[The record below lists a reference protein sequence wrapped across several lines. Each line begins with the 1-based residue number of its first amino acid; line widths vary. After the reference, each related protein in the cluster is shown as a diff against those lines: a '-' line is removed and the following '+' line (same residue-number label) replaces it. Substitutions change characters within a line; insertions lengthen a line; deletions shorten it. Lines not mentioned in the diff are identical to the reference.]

1 MASEI
6 ESNGMEMPQCSPM
19 HSTERMSQVVK
30 DILSLPLLM
39 DHLRAFV
46 GMEENADGSAPAD
59 DRAVLKAAFDKLDA
73 DKSGKL
79 SKKECQALMESQ
91 LGKDDG
97 SFAER
102 LEAGLEAKL
111 NEEQGHE
118 LDFDQFLEVY
128 YQVRGKSCVR
138 FLLDGILN
146 QSRKVSARLTL
157 CPPSYT
163 PNVIDT

>member
-1 MASEI
+1 M
-6 ESNGMEMPQCSPM
+6 
-19 HSTERMSQVVK
+19 
-30 DILSLPLLM
+30 DI
-39 DHLRAFV
+39 LRAFL
-46 GMEENADGSAPAD
+46 MEENSDGSAPAD
-59 DRAVLKAAFDKLDA
+59 DTAVLKAAFHKFDA
-73 DKSGKL
+73 DNSGKL
-79 SKKECQALMESQ
+79 SREECKALMESQ

-97 SFAER
+97 SFAKR
-102 LEAGLEAKL
+102 LEAKQ
-111 NEEQGHE
+111 EEQGHE

>member
-1 MASEI
+1 M
-6 ESNGMEMPQCSPM
+6 
-19 HSTERMSQVVK
+19 
-30 DILSLPLLM
+30 DI
-39 DHLRAFV
+39 LRAFL
-46 GMEENADGSAPAD
+46 MEENSDGSAPAD
-59 DRAVLKAAFDKLDA
+59 DTAVLKAAFHKFDA
-73 DKSGKL
+73 DNSGKL
-79 SKKECQALMESQ
+79 SGEECKALMESQ

-102 LEAGLEAKL
+102 LEAKRK
-111 NEEQGHE
+111 EEQGHE

>member
-1 MASEI
+1 
-6 ESNGMEMPQCSPM
+6 
-19 HSTERMSQVVK
+19 
-30 DILSLPLLM
+30 M
-39 DHLRAFV
+39 DRFRAFL
-46 GMEENADGSAPAD
+46 GMEENADGAAPAN
-59 DRAVLKAAFDKLDA
+59 DRAVLKAAFDKFDA

-79 SKKECQALMESQ
+79 SGEECQALMKSQ
-91 LGKDDG
+91 LGTDDG
-97 SFAER
+97 LFAKR
-102 LEAGLEAKL
+102 LEAKL
-111 NEEQGHE
+111 DEEQGHE

>member
-1 MASEI
+1 M
-6 ESNGMEMPQCSPM
+6 
-19 HSTERMSQVVK
+19 
-30 DILSLPLLM
+30 DI
-39 DHLRAFV
+39 LRAFL
-46 GMEENADGSAPAD
+46 MEENSDGSAPAD
-59 DRAVLKAAFDKLDA
+59 DTAVLKAAFQKFDA
-73 DKSGKL
+73 DNSGKL
-79 SKKECQALMESQ
+79 SGEECKALMESQ

-102 LEAGLEAKL
+102 LEAKRK
-111 NEEQGHE
+111 EEQGHE